1 MLSLSQNSASLP
13 VTKAKVK
20 VHTTPDEDSGGTG
33 EAPAEDEPPVQ
44 KESPANSEISQP
56 EDVSFPKIFK
66 EEQITFE
73 HIMKTFG
80 LDKPPKNLP
89 CPYVYFIFYF
99 PFLVKYFMYL
109 FKIKWFQMFQNYR
122 NLLYENVILVSLVIH
137 SQR

>member
-20 VHTTPDEDSGGTG
+20 VHTTPDEDVGGSG

-44 KESPANSEISQP
+44 KELPPSSEIPQ
-56 EDVSFPKIFK
+56 ENVSAPKLFR

-89 CPYVYFIFYF
+89 CPYVCFIFYF
-99 PFLVKYFMYL
+99 PFLEKYLIYFL
-109 FKIKWFQMFQNYR
+109 KSKFQNYR
-122 NLLYENVILVSLVIH
+122 NLFF
-137 SQR
+137 